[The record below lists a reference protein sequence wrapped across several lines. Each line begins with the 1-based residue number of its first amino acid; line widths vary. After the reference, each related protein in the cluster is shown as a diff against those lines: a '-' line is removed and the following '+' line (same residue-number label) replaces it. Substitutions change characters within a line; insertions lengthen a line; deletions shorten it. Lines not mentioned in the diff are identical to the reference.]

1 MRCSFCIKE
10 LVLGYVNPDKDYKLC
25 DTCAFRDTGNPY
37 YPMNNIKNENIS
49 LDDLAKYIE
58 ILLNKNKTS
67 AYEIKAYSNDVEVS
81 FDWDY
86 YYGNFTIT
94 LSKDGGYTVKNE
106 YYVEKFVTVQQV
118 ADYLLK
124 KDSDNGR

>member
-1 MRCSFCIKE
+1 M
-10 LVLGYVNPDKDYKLC
+10 DKKLEARV
-25 DTCAFRDTGNPY
+25 TILERLLAIN
-37 YPMNNIKNENIS
+37 NENVDLNS
-49 LDDLAKYIE
+49 LAKRLE
-58 ILLNKNKTS
+58 ILLNKSRTS
-67 AYEIKAYSNDVEVS
+67 VFEIKVYSNNVEVS

-94 LSKDGGYTVKNE
+94 HSKDGGYTVENE
-106 YYVEKFVTVQQV
+106 YYVEKFDTVQQV